1 MCLLFLDFFVF
12 YIFLYG
18 MFFIACIQCITTVK
32 IDYGQPA
39 VMNKLTFLAA
49 SQCVKRTCVLFH
61 CNLIVLRTRYT

>member
-12 YIFLYG
+12 HIFLYG
-18 MFFIACIQCITTVK
+18 MFYIACIQCATTVK

-49 SQCVKRTCVLFH
+49 SQCV
-61 CNLIVLRTRYT
+61 

>member
-12 YIFLYG
+12 YIFFVWYV
-18 MFFIACIQCITTVK
+18 FIACIQCITTVK

-49 SQCVKRTCVLFH
+49 SQCVKRTCVLFR